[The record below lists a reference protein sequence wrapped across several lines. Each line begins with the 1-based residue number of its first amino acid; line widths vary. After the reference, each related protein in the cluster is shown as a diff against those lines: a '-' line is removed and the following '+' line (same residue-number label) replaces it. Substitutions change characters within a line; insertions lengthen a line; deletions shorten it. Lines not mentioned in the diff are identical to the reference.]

1 MDIRNSSRW
10 VQYTLGQQ
18 WLGMLGIT
26 LAAFAFRSF
35 LHPLIQPYGVFHFFI
50 VAVLLVQYLFGYR
63 LALAS
68 IVISLALGEV
78 YFVEPYGEVSHL
90 TDKDLIISLN
100 FVLVILPAVFLL
112 EKLQR
117 TLYARQ
123 LLNKVNNSRM
133 LVALRRENDRL
144 YFSKKIDQSN
154 DFIQTL
160 LQHFDQ
166 LVLVKTHEHP
176 AMKGPALMRVCRQ
189 LGVQDTWQ
197 NLLSQ
202 EDLEEIH
209 RPLKEPD
216 WQAKRWE
223 RDFKWI
229 LDPQGSAHPLQGKV
243 ISFQIHD
250 LQAELWIEMPS

>member
-1 MDIRNSSRW
+1 
-10 VQYTLGQQ
+10 
-18 WLGMLGIT
+18 MLGIT
-26 LAAFAFRSF
+26 LAAFAVRSF

-144 YFSKKIDQSN
+144 YFSKKIDLSKEFL
-154 DFIQTL
+154 DTL
-160 LQHFDQ
+160 LGDFEQVAFI
-166 LVLVKTHEHP
+166 KTHEHP
-176 AMKGPALMRVCRQ
+176 PMR
-189 LGVQDTWQ
+189 
-197 NLLSQ
+197 
-202 EDLEEIH
+202 EIG
-209 RPLKEPD
+209 R
-216 WQAKRWE
+216 
-223 RDFKWI
+223 
-229 LDPQGSAHPLQGKV
+229 AHV
-243 ISFQIHD
+243 
-250 LQAELWIEMPS
+250 